1 MDVYSIMLNRTL
13 KKYMRTERVTADQL
27 AAVLGITRGTFY
39 AKLSGHRPFTV
50 KELCAL
56 ADKDVPIPPMDADA
70 RRVGGAR

>member
-13 KKYMRTERVTADQL
+13 KKYMRTERVTADAL
-27 AAVLGITRGTFY
+27 AAMLGVTRGTFY

-50 KELCAL
+50 KELRTL
-56 ADKDVPIPPMDADA
+56 ATNNVPIPPMDADA